1 MNRLRRIAADRDK
14 AIIAQ
19 REAEAPALEVQDN
32 SFEDAE
38 ISAEG

>member
-1 MNRLRRIAADRDK
+1 MNRLRRVAADRDK

-19 REAEAPALEVQDN
+19 REAEAPALAVQDT

-38 ISAEG
+38 ISAED

>member
-19 REAEAPALEVQDN
+19 REAELTRGAGFVV
-32 SFEDAE
+32 
-38 ISAEG
+38 